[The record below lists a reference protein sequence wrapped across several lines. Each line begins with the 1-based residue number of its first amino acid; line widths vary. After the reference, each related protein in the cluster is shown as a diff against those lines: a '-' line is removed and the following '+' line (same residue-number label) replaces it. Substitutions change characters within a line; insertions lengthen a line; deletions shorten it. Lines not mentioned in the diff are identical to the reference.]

1 MNNTAKKAES
11 VQPNMQNIMRGL
23 MNKLFVPCGNCP
35 ICDSTIYKPKAK
47 RPDGSEIQVSACP
60 MCGWK
65 SYSKNSITEEQQ
77 RRQWTIEA
85 KKNTAKDYLRANSIF
100 ESQEQLHKTFN
111 NFRIDDSQHEALKN
125 NAKKLVQEFI
135 VHEPTHTVLNG
146 GVGRGKSHLAM
157 AMIYEYLEQTH
168 YQKNA
173 TFVNWPGLLSNTK
186 KAMGNNMDDIK
197 IYVNNV
203 VGELNKSDLI
213 VIDDLGAES
222 ASNKPKEYSVDMA
235 TSIFSSRSEKN
246 LIVTTN
252 LSAKEIK
259 AAYGDRLV
267 SRMLNHLNLGG
278 MNFSGIEDFRM
289 KKIG

>member
-1 MNNTAKKAES
+1 
-11 VQPNMQNIMRGL
+11 
-23 MNKLFVPCGNCP
+23 
-35 ICDSTIYKPKAK
+35 
-47 RPDGSEIQVSACP
+47 
-60 MCGWK
+60 
-65 SYSKNSITEEQQ
+65 
-77 RRQWTIEA
+77 
-85 KKNTAKDYLRANSIF
+85 
-100 ESQEQLHKTFN
+100 
-111 NFRIDDSQHEALKN
+111 
-125 NAKKLVQEFI
+125 
-135 VHEPTHTVLNG
+135 
-146 GVGRGKSHLAM
+146 M

-186 KAMGNNMDDIK
+186 KAMGNSMDDIK